1 MALYSLQH
9 SSIAATDGIG
19 KTAARLRYICC
30 NRQDLILLG
39 ERHGL
44 SAYDTTNLR
53 TLAERHE
60 TMAGQNGRI
69 AECFIIALPREGTP
83 EHHQHLV
90 CDFAE
95 KITHGAAPWIA
106 AIHYDRSG
114 NPHVHLIALEQNKP
128 RTGGKGRPSKV
139 IGLSRKG
146 ALERVR
152 EEWAETHNRIMAG
165 TGPPIDHRSLEDQGK
180 GHLLPTLHEGPTAR
194 IMQAQGKRPVSQP
207 QTRRNGQTIDWP
219 QIDEGRTRSETNT
232 TVRRINALA
241 SQLKE
246 QGYERRSDRVF
257 SAPSRE
263 RGPCPTEH
271 RARSVSTS
279 RAPHGNRAHYGTMP
293 APSGTDREPSGQCT
307 DPSVPAPNGT
317 NTIALFP
324 TVEEAHTDERLII
337 PHGDDVRVADA
348 LNSTPWRYPTQALHE
363 HELRLIA
370 LLRKGWDT
378 MRSRVRHMI
387 NAVNWARL
395 SPHTP
400 QRPQKTS
407 TPSPWPS
414 IPKHHQPCKER
425 IEMQRGR

>member
-19 KTAARLRYICC
+19 KTAARLQYICC

-39 ERHGL
+39 ARHGL

-83 EHHQHLV
+83 ELHQYLV
-90 CDFAE
+90 RDFAE
-95 KITHGAAPWIA
+95 KVTHGTAPWIA
-106 AIHYDRSG
+106 AIHYDRPG

-165 TGPPIDHRSLEDQGK
+165 TGPPIDHRSLEDRGK
-180 GHLLPTLHEGPTAR
+180 GHLLPTLHEGPAAR
-194 IMQAQGKRPVSQP
+194 IMQAQGKRPVSQTK
-207 QTRRNGQTIDWP
+207 TRKNGQTIDWP

-232 TVRRINALA
+232 IVRRINALA
-241 SQLKE
+241 SQLEE
-246 QGYERRSDRVF
+246 QGYERRHNRVF
-257 SAPSRE
+257 PAPSRE
-263 RGPCPTEH
+263 RGPCPTAN
-271 RARSVSTS
+271 RTSSTPPT
-279 RAPHGNRAHYGTMP
+279 RTPHGNGAHYGTMP
-293 APSGTDREPSGQCT
+293 APSGAGRGPPGQCT
-307 DPSVPAPNGT
+307 DPTVPVPSEAN
-317 NTIALFP
+317 NAALSP
-324 TVEEAHTDERLII
+324 ALDETHADGRLVI

-348 LNSTPWRYPTQALHE
+348 LKSTPWRYSPQALHE
-363 HELRLIA
+363 HELHLVA
-370 LLRKGWDT
+370 LLRQGWDT

-387 NAVNWARL
+387 NAVDWARL
-395 SPHTP
+395 SSNSPR
-400 QRPQKTS
+400 RPQKTS
-407 TPSPWPS
+407 TPRSLWPS
-414 IPKHHQPCKER
+414 FPKHHQSRKD
-425 IEMQRGR
+425 MQRGC

>member
-1 MALYSLQH
+1 M
-9 SSIAATDGIG
+9 
-19 KTAARLRYICC
+19 
-30 NRQDLILLG
+30 
-39 ERHGL
+39 

-53 TLAERHE
+53 NLAERHE

-83 EHHQHLV
+83 ELHQHLV

-95 KITHGAAPWIA
+95 KVTHGAAPWIA
-106 AIHYDRSG
+106 AIHYDRPG
-114 NPHVHLIALEQNKP
+114 NPHVHLITLEQNKP

-165 TGPPIDHRSLEDQGK
+165 TGPPIDHRSLEDQGQ
-180 GHLLPTLHEGPTAR
+180 GHLLPTLHEGPAAR
-194 IMQAQGKRPVSQP
+194 IMQAQGKRPVSQTK
-207 QTRRNGQTIDWP
+207 TRNNGQTIDWP

-246 QGYERRSDRVF
+246 QGYERRSDRLF
-257 SAPSRE
+257 LAPSRG

-279 RAPHGNRAHYGTMP
+279 RAPHGNGEHYSTMP
-293 APSGTDREPSGQCT
+293 APFGTGREPSGQCT
-307 DPSVPAPNGT
+307 DPTVPTSNGASTTAPS
-317 NTIALFP
+317 P
-324 TVEEAHTDERLII
+324 PVEETHADNRRVIL
-337 PHGDDVRVADA
+337 HGAGVRVDDA
-348 LNSTPWRYPTQALHE
+348 LKSASCRYSTQALHE

-370 LLRKGWDT
+370 LLRQGWDT

-387 NAVNWARL
+387 NTVDWTRL
-395 SPHTP
+395 SPHSAP
-400 QRPQKTS
+400 RPQKTS
-407 TPSPWPS
+407 TPSPWPGV
-414 IPKHHQPCKER
+414 PKHHQPSKER
-425 IEMQRGR
+425 TNMQRGC

>member
-83 EHHQHLV
+83 ELHQYLV
-90 CDFAE
+90 RDFAE
-95 KITHGAAPWIA
+95 KVTHGTAPWIA
-106 AIHYDRSG
+106 AIHYDRPG

-165 TGPPIDHRSLEDQGK
+165 TGPPIDHRSLEDRGK
-180 GHLLPTLHEGPTAR
+180 GHLLPMLHEGPAAR
-194 IMQAQGKRPVSQP
+194 IMQAQGKRPVSQTK
-207 QTRRNGQTIDWP
+207 TRKNGQTIDWP

-232 TVRRINALA
+232 IVRRINALA
-241 SQLKE
+241 SQLKG
-246 QGYERRSDRVF
+246 QGYERRPNRVF
-257 SAPSRE
+257 PAPSRK
-263 RGPCPTEH
+263 RRPRPAANRTSSAPPT
-271 RARSVSTS
+271 RT
-279 RAPHGNRAHYGTMP
+279 PHGNGAHYGTMP
-293 APSGTDREPSGQCT
+293 APSRAGRKSPGQHKHPT
-307 DPSVPAPNGT
+307 DPDRSGASS
-317 NTIALFP
+317 TIIPPPL
-324 TVEEAHTDERLII
+324 EEGHTDGRLVI
-337 PHGDDVRVADA
+337 PYGADLRMDDA
-348 LNSTPWRYPTQALHE
+348 LRSTPWRYSTQALHE
-363 HELRLIA
+363 QEYQLIK
-370 LLRKGWDT
+370 LLRHGWDT
-378 MRSRVRHMI
+378 VRSIVHKMI
-387 NAVNWARL
+387 NAADWGRLAPGNTKRSLASQQPTVWPNIPTHAAAATHNKNIPAR
-395 SPHTP
+395 
-400 QRPQKTS
+400 
-407 TPSPWPS
+407 
-414 IPKHHQPCKER
+414 
-425 IEMQRGR
+425 

>member
-1 MALYSLQH
+1 MLVQAHRFISLNQRLGDASTLTPGDIVDLAAFYQAGFPGEKAQNAALRKVLRQMNFPVKEFARDLHRVKALYSLQH

-95 KITHGAAPWIA
+95 KVTHGAAPWIA
-106 AIHYDRSG
+106 AIHYDRPG

-180 GHLLPTLHEGPTAR
+180 GHLLPTLH
-194 IMQAQGKRPVSQP
+194 
-207 QTRRNGQTIDWP
+207 
-219 QIDEGRTRSETNT
+219 
-232 TVRRINALA
+232 
-241 SQLKE
+241 
-246 QGYERRSDRVF
+246 
-257 SAPSRE
+257 
-263 RGPCPTEH
+263 
-271 RARSVSTS
+271 
-279 RAPHGNRAHYGTMP
+279 
-293 APSGTDREPSGQCT
+293 
-307 DPSVPAPNGT
+307 
-317 NTIALFP
+317 
-324 TVEEAHTDERLII
+324 
-337 PHGDDVRVADA
+337 
-348 LNSTPWRYPTQALHE
+348 
-363 HELRLIA
+363 
-370 LLRKGWDT
+370 
-378 MRSRVRHMI
+378 
-387 NAVNWARL
+387 
-395 SPHTP
+395 
-400 QRPQKTS
+400 
-407 TPSPWPS
+407 
-414 IPKHHQPCKER
+414 
-425 IEMQRGR
+425 

>member
-30 NRQDLILLG
+30 NRQELILLG

-44 SAYDTTNLR
+44 SAYVTTNLR

-83 EHHQHLV
+83 ELHQRLV
-90 CDFAE
+90 RDFAE
-95 KITHGAAPWIA
+95 KVTHGAAPWIA
-106 AIHYDRSG
+106 AIHYDRPG

-180 GHLLPTLHEGPTAR
+180 GHLLPTLHEGPAAR
-194 IMQAQGKRPVSQP
+194 IMQAQGKRPGSQP
-207 QTRRNGQTIDWP
+207 KTRRNGQIIDWP

-241 SQLKE
+241 NQLKE

-257 SAPSRE
+257 PTPSRE

-279 RAPHGNRAHYGTMP
+279 RAPHGNGAHYSTMP
-293 APSGTDREPSGQCT
+293 APSGTDREPPGQYT
-307 DPSVPAPNGT
+307 DPTVPASNGA
-317 NTIALFP
+317 NTTALFP
-324 TVEEAHTDERLII
+324 ALEEAHTDGRLII
-337 PHGDDVRVADA
+337 PHGDDMRVADA
-348 LNSTPWRYPTQALHE
+348 LKSTPWRYSTQALHE
-363 HELRLIA
+363 HELHLIA
-370 LLRKGWDT
+370 LLRHGWDT
-378 MRSRVRHMI
+378 MRSRVRHLI
-387 NAVNWARL
+387 NTVDWSRL
-395 SPHTP
+395 APHSPP
-400 QRPQKTS
+400 QPQKTS
-407 TPSPWPS
+407 TPSSWPD
-414 IPKHHQPCKER
+414 IPKHHQPRKDR
-425 IEMQRGR
+425 TNMLRGR